1 MSAKNSKVQD
11 RGFLENYFELSK
23 HGTTVKTEIVAGLT
37 TFFTM
42 AYIIVVNPGML
53 SMGETSIYNGV
64 FFATCI
70 SAFIGTALMA
80 FLAKIPFAQASGMGL
95 NAFFAF
101 TVMPAMVRVSGQELD
116 IVAQYQCALA
126 LVFMSGL
133 LFIIIT
139 VIGAREAIVKAIPA
153 NVKIAISGGIGLFL
167 AYLGLQNAKIVVP
180 DPAVQVGLINFSM
193 LGDPEMHSTVMGAIL
208 AILGLFIITALYKLK
223 VKGSILIGIII
234 TGVLA
239 YFPFGVAQMPESFSI
254 NFAAQA
260 QDFMNVSFFKLDFG
274 TLFAGQN
281 LMATISTV
289 FVLIL
294 SFSMVD
300 MFDTIGTLLGTAS
313 QAGLLDKDGNMPQM
327 KNALLCDAIATSA
340 GALLGTSTV
349 TTFVESTAGIAEGGK
364 TGLTSATTAGCFLL
378 ALIAAPFVVLIPG
391 VATAPALIFVG
402 ALMISGLKNMNFD
415 DISEAIP
422 GFLTVAMMPLTYSI
436 ANGIGFGLISHCMI
450 KLLSGKVKETSWI
463 TWLLS
468 AFFVLKF
475 CLSV

>member
-1 MSAKNSKVQD
+1 MSGKNLNVKE
-11 RGFLENYFELSK
+11 RGGLEHYFQLKE

-42 AYIIVVNPGML
+42 AYIIFVNPNML
-53 SMGETSIYNGV
+53 SMGNGQIFNGV

-70 SAFIGTALMA
+70 SAFIGTILMA

-101 TVMPAMVRVSGQELD
+101 TVMPAMIKVTGKELD
-116 IVAQYQCALA
+116 VIGQYQCALA

-133 LFIIIT
+133 LFIFIT
-139 VIGAREAIVKAIPA
+139 IIGAREAIVRAIPQ

-167 AYLGLQNAKIVVP
+167 AYLGFQSAHIVVP
-180 DPAVQVGLINFSM
+180 DPAVQVGLINFSA

-208 AILGLFIITALYKLK
+208 AILGVFIIAALYKLK

-239 YFPFGVAQMPESFSI
+239 YFPFGVATMPESFSI

-260 QDFMNVSFFKLDFG
+260 KDFMDVSFLKLDFG

-281 LMATISTV
+281 LLSTITTV
-289 FVLIL
+289 LVLIL

-300 MFDTIGTLLGTAS
+300 MFDTIGTLLGTAG
-313 QAGLLDKDGNMPQM
+313 QAGLLDEKGNMPRM
-327 KNALLCDAIATSA
+327 KQALLSDAIATAS

-349 TTFVESTAGIAEGGK
+349 TTFVESTSGIAEGGR

-378 ALIAAPFVVLIPG
+378 ALVAAPFVGLIPG

-402 ALMISGLKNMNFD
+402 ALMISGLKNMDFD

-436 ANGIGFGLISHCMI
+436 ANGIGFGLISHCVI

-468 AFFVLKF
+468 FFFILKF
-475 CLSV
+475 FLAV

>member
-1 MSAKNSKVQD
+1 MAGKSKVQD
-11 RGFLENYFELSK
+11 RGFFETQFELSK
-23 HGTTVKTEIVAGLT
+23 HNTTVKTEVIAGLT

-42 AYIIVVNPGML
+42 AYIIVVNPGII
-53 SMGETSIYNGV
+53 SMGDGRIYNGV

-70 SAFIGTALMA
+70 SAFIGTILMA

-101 TVMPAMVRVSGQELD
+101 TVMPAMVRVTGQELD
-116 IVAQYQCALA
+116 VVSQYQCALA

-133 LFIIIT
+133 LFILIT
-139 VIGAREAIVKAIPA
+139 LLGIREAIVKAIPA

-167 AYLGLQNAKIVVP
+167 AYLGMQNAKIVVP
-180 DPAVQVGLINFSM
+180 DPAVQVGLINFAAINNPDM
-193 LGDPEMHSTVMGAIL
+193 RETVLGAIVAL
-208 AILGLFIITALYKLK
+208 LGLFIIAALYHLK
-223 VKGSILIGIII
+223 VKGSILIGIVV

-239 YFPFGVAQMPESFSI
+239 YFPFGVAKMPESFSI

-260 QDFMNVSFFKLDFG
+260 KDFVDVSLLKLDFG

-281 LMATISTV
+281 LMSAITTSL
-289 FVLIL
+289 VLIL

-313 QAGLLDKDGNMPQM
+313 QAGLLDKDGNMPRM
-327 KNALLCDAIATSA
+327 KPALLSDAIATTS

-349 TTFVESTAGIAEGGK
+349 TTFVESSSGIAEGGR
-364 TGLTSATTAGCFLL
+364 TGLTSATTAVCFLL
-378 ALIAAPFVVLIPG
+378 ALVAAPFVVLIPG

-436 ANGIGFGLISHCMI
+436 ANGIGFGLISHCLI
-450 KLLSGKVKETSWI
+450 KLFSGKVKETSWI
-463 TWLLS
+463 TWLL
-468 AFFVLKF
+468 AGFFILKF
-475 CLSV
+475 CLAV